1 MKEITEVKSEVMS
14 TIEISELTGKDH
26 GSIVMRDVR
35 KMLKL
40 LDIDDCKFAA
50 MYKDKYNRDKP
61 MYLLP
66 KNLTLT
72 LVSGYSVQ
80 MRFKIVSRWEE
91 LEKTV
96 KELDIVS
103 KVKAIALTG
112 NFNEAT
118 KAVAD
123 LCKDS
128 EQVGKIG
135 SKLMTERKRQKREAK
150 KLIEEVSSR
159 FQLNLF

>member
-26 GSIVMRDVR
+26 GSIVMRGVR

-91 LEKTV
+91 LEQTV

-103 KVKAIALTG
+103 KVKT
-112 NFNEAT
+112 
-118 KAVAD
+118 
-123 LCKDS
+123 
-128 EQVGKIG
+128 
-135 SKLMTERKRQKREAK
+135 MR
-150 KLIEEVSSR
+150 
-159 FQLNLF
+159 